1 MKKNRILCL
10 LLAAVTLVLLFGSCN
25 QVAKNRDKLIGTWE
39 GDGTLELLSMEMELG
54 EELPVDYVEI
64 LHFSA
69 DGSGYLSNGEER
81 MEFTYKLTDDTL
93 TFQFPEIAMGRPY
106 QFTGDTLL
114 VSRSEFRRIA

>member
-10 LLAAVTLVLLFGSCN
+10 LLAAVTLVLLLGSCN

-39 GDGTLELLSMEMELG
+39 GDGTLELWRMEMELG
-54 EELPVDYVEI
+54 KELPFDYVKI

-93 TFQFPEIAMGRPY
+93 TFQFPEIGMGRPY
-106 QFTGDTLL
+106 KFTGDTLV